1 MFGRF
6 DIHVFGDYF
15 RLELFWILWTSI
27 YDVFT
32 DMRQFRDT
40 MIMDLMWFDVR
51 HFWTWCF
58 ITRILYI
65 LVSSY

>member
-1 MFGRF
+1 MFERF

-32 DMRQFRDT
+32 DMRLFRDT
-40 MIMDLMWFDVR
+40 TDNRTDV
-51 HFWTWCF
+51 
-58 ITRILYI
+58 I
-65 LVSSY
+65 